1 MSVRVGLLPAM
12 LLAFV
17 VSGCAAPS
25 WVPFASSSPKAKGPP
40 PVPPPPPHSETR
52 APILSRPALP
62 PDADAVVDRVICVIN
77 SDAVTMYELEE
88 AEAYYLY
95 ENKMEPPTGE
105 ERTVLREKVLSGI
118 IERRLQLQAA
128 EKEKLTIEDSEVK
141 EQLDEIQKKVGATT
155 QADFEAQVKA
165 QGLTMESM
173 KKRVYDQLMVQR
185 IIRRRVALRVS
196 VTEEDIDQYLNANR
210 EKLETGLTFEAR
222 HILFLPQAGTGED
235 GWQAARRRADDVY
248 ARVMS
253 GEDFAELAAEF
264 SEDPATAKN
273 GGRLGILKRG
283 ELAPDIEKA
292 VLRLSPGEHSPPFR
306 SEIGYHLFELDSK
319 ETLAGEQLAQAR
331 NQIRDILYRQKYD
344 ARLKEWLTEIRS
356 KAIIEMRL

>member
-1 MSVRVGLLPAM
+1 MSAPAR
-12 LLAFV
+12 LALAVLFALAAG
-17 VSGCAAPS
+17 GCSVPS
-25 WVPFASSSPKAKGPP
+25 WVPLAGKPKAPEP
-40 PVPPPPPHSETR
+40 IPPPPPTESR

-62 PDADAVVDRVICVIN
+62 PDSDSVVDRVICVVN
-77 SDAVTMYELEE
+77 SDAVTQYELDE

-95 ENKMEPPTGE
+95 ENKMQPPPDE
-105 ERTVLREKVLSGI
+105 ERAALREKVLSGI
-118 IERRLQLQAA
+118 IEKRLQLQQA
-128 EKEKLTIEDSEVK
+128 EREKLTVDDAEMK
-141 EQLDEIQKKVGATT
+141 EQLDDIQKRLGATT
-155 QADFEAQVKA
+155 QAEFEAQIKA
-165 QGLTMESM
+165 QGLTYESV
-173 KKRVYDQLMVQR
+173 KKRIQDQLMIQR
-185 IIRRRVALRVS
+185 VVRRKVALRVT

-222 HILFLPQAGTGED
+222 HILFLSQSGAGED

-248 ARVMS
+248 ARVMA
-253 GEDFAELAAEF
+253 GEDFGELAAEF

-283 ELAPDIEKA
+283 ELAADIEKA
-292 VLRLSPGEHSPPFR
+292 ILRLSPGEHSPPFR
-306 SEIGYHLFELDSK
+306 SEVGYHLFELDSK

-344 ARLKEWLTEIRS
+344 VRLKEWLVEIRS